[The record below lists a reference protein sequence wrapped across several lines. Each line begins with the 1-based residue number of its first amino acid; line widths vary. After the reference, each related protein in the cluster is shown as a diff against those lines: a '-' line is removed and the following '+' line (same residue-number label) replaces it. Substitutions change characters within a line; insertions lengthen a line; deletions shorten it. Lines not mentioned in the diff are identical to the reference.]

1 MEEQCPVLHLGNPQ
15 QSLTKMSAPGH
26 SMPEE
31 GRNER
36 NSYYDEI
43 CSSMIQL
50 KYWEK
55 IPAKHVILDKT
66 NFHRED
72 KKLCC
77 QGKQTRG
84 WHQHRGLWH
93 IRFPRSKE
101 GRMTSEFSGFAAF
114 LPAALLVSKTKPQQ
128 GARALLP
135 MKGSSD
141 NICYLIL

>member
-15 QSLTKMSAPGH
+15 QSPTKMSAPGH

-93 IRFPRSKE
+93 IRDSPEAKRAGWLPNSQDLQLSRPQPYLSQRQSPSKE
-101 GRMTSEFSGFAAF
+101 QEPSC
-114 LPAALLVSKTKPQQ
+114 PWKVLLTISAT
-128 GARALLP
+128 
-135 MKGSSD
+135 
-141 NICYLIL
+141 